1 VKDLIKNK
9 FQVVEDIPP
18 ASGGH
23 GTSQANL
30 IDPPNISLSRKF
42 SQLGFAVL
50 RGVFSEQEIAE
61 FRAAAIERF
70 PDNKPPY
77 KAQFSNSMALHDPF
91 DKIFTNERVISTLK
105 ELLGEDLNFLNDY
118 AVHDSSW
125 AGWHTDTTS
134 LEINEFQDFHDF
146 HWAPTFQIIQC
157 ALYLQSNDNGGFG
170 LDVVPRSHVLDD
182 PLAYYHLLQDSRDV
196 IPHLAPPKTENIIGR
211 AVRLDTKIGDMAFF
225 HFRLRHRASPK
236 TTPLH
241 DQSERKIAVF
251 AVAGAMNEMTRRYRA
266 WLDEYDLMN
275 DESRPDIPEDFRS
288 LLDSVGV
295 DII

>member
-1 VKDLIKNK
+1 MKDLFKNK
-9 FQVVEDIPP
+9 FQVVENIAP
-18 ASGGH
+18 ASGDH
-23 GTSQANL
+23 GTSQPNL
-30 IDPPNISLSRKF
+30 IDPPKISLSRKF

-70 PDNKPPY
+70 PDNTPPY
-77 KAQFSNSMALHDPF
+77 IAQFSNSMALHDPF

-105 ELLGEDLNFLNDY
+105 ELLGEDLKFFNYY
-118 AVHDSSW
+118 AVQDSFW
-125 AGWHTDTTS
+125 AGWHADTTS
-134 LEINEFQDFHDF
+134 LEINELHDFHDF

-182 PLAYYHLLQDSRDV
+182 PLPLQRSRDV
-196 IPHLAPPKTENIIGR
+196 IPHPDVTADVNPRFTAVGG
-211 AVRLDTKIGDMAFF
+211 VRLDTKIGDMVFF

-241 DQSERKIAVF
+241 DLSERKIAVF

-266 WLDEYDLMN
+266 WIDEQDLMN